1 MTHDRVD
8 TRRMIMT
15 LACWHTNRMGTPD
28 IWFARQCVEIG
39 LQRRPGNQKR
49 ISRRICWSGA
59 RDCIWCSFGLDQ
71 RLLLK
76 NMSLRDSLYNST
88 RRHRVK
94 CCSTFPHRTARTSF
108 CPRLRICLRHNH
120 CKCHPRWCS
129 LGQQRSHHNPVRRQ
143 RLLSFVFLPR
153 RLRTRFALSRYLCI
167 FPCRNRRS
175 LTDWTRH

>member
-1 MTHDRVD
+1 
-8 TRRMIMT
+8 MIRT

-28 IWFARQCVEIG
+28 ILFALQCVEIG

-59 RDCIWCSFGLDQ
+59 QDCIWCSFGSDQ

-129 LGQQRSHHNPVRRQ
+129 LGQQRSRCRPVRQ
-143 RLLSFVFLPR
+143 CLLTFACPHHKHY
-153 RLRTRFALSRYLCI
+153 TRFGLFQYLYISRKCNFY
-167 FPCRNRRS
+167 S
-175 LTDWTRH
+175 LTDWTPR

>member
-59 RDCIWCSFGLDQ
+59 RDCIWCSFGSDQ

-129 LGQQRSHHNPVRRQ
+129 LGQQRSRCRPVRRF
-143 RLLSFVFLPR
+143 LLTFAC
-153 RLRTRFALSRYLCI
+153 LRHKHYTRFGLFQYLYISRMCNLC
-167 FPCRNRRS
+167 S
-175 LTDWTRH
+175 LTSWNPR